1 MFLYYF
7 FQIEIEKYYWGKDSW
22 NSVSRIFFFIYFRDP
37 GQTHKEDFE
46 TGTAAALAGGITL
59 IGAMPNTEPAIH
71 DAQTLLL
78 AEEKAKKAHCDYA
91 LYLGA
96 TPYNAQ
102 DIVPLST
109 QAAALKMYLNPTFRK
124 GNLVFTYCIYLQ

>member
-1 MFLYYF
+1 MKFNFTNF
-7 FQIEIEKYYWGKDSW
+7 FS
-22 NSVSRIFFFIYFRDP
+22 SYFRDP

-102 DIVPLST
+102 DIVPLSI

>member
-1 MFLYYF
+1 
-7 FQIEIEKYYWGKDSW
+7 
-22 NSVSRIFFFIYFRDP
+22 
-37 GQTHKEDFE
+37 
-46 TGTAAALAGGITL
+46 
-59 IGAMPNTEPAIH
+59 MPNTEPAIH

-102 DIVPLST
+102 DIVPLSA

-124 GNLVFTYCIYLQ
+124 GNLFTFICLQFLFAFICLHLFVYIWLFTFV

>member
-1 MFLYYF
+1 MLVVLFYYKICE
-7 FQIEIEKYYWGKDSW
+7 IEIGTEREKTHE
-22 NSVSRIFFFIYFRDP
+22 IFPSYFRDP

-124 GNLVFTYCIYLQ
+124 GNLFFNIICLQ

>member
-1 MFLYYF
+1 
-7 FQIEIEKYYWGKDSW
+7 
-22 NSVSRIFFFIYFRDP
+22 
-37 GQTHKEDFE
+37 
-46 TGTAAALAGGITL
+46 
-59 IGAMPNTEPAIH
+59 MPNTEPAIH

-124 GNLVFTYCIYLQ
+124 GMFVFQHYLSAIIYYQFFSFKFL